1 MENQRIRL
9 SKLML
14 KNALMALLKEKP
26 MEKISV
32 YELCAAAQINR
43 TTFYKYYG
51 SPYDLLA
58 DAEGDCFNKLQEL
71 LSDSTADGRD
81 SLCRVLDALL
91 AEEENFKILINALP
105 DKDFSDKLFNL
116 PAIRM
121 QFDMAIPTTF
131 SDREREHLRV
141 FFYQGGYALI
151 REWLN
156 AGVTREPLRVMAEF
170 LHDVIQRLATR

>member
-9 SKLML
+9 SKAML
-14 KNALMALLKEKP
+14 KNALMGLLKEKP
-26 MEKISV
+26 IEKITV

-51 SPYDLLA
+51 SQYELLT
-58 DAEGDCFNKLQEL
+58 DAENDYFRKLENV
-71 LSDSTADGRD
+71 LSENASNGSD
-81 SLCRVLDALL
+81 SLCRVLETLL
-91 AEEENFKILINALP
+91 ADKEAFMTLAGSLP

-121 QFDMAIPTTF
+121 QFDMAIPDAF
-131 SDREREHLRV
+131 SDREKEHLRV

-151 REWLN
+151 RDWL
-156 AGVTREPLRVMAEF
+156 GSGDSRESSSVMAGF
-170 LHDVIQRLATR
+170 LYGIIRKLMQ